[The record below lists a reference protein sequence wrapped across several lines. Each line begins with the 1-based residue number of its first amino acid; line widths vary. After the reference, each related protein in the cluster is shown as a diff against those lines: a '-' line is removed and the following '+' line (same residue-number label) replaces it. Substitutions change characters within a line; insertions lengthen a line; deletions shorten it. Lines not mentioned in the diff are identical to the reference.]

1 MTLEYKNA
9 FMNLMRK
16 HVVDPANRTKTL
28 VTETFTANGTDAFV
42 ILANSSIIYIDEV
55 TVDGV
60 TQQIIRD
67 YKIYFGKARTEVGK
81 IFFTTTPTA
90 GTVITVKYYYGIN
103 WIYFGYPQVTAEM
116 PRIGMMA
123 RDGQMVPA
131 GFGDVE
137 HFTYPA
143 INVLPVIRSG
153 VEYTVNGEVYSGERL
168 IDFITNE
175 IRKAIVL
182 IRRNAEMGYL
192 ITMNYN
198 GDEQMEFDEQPDLIA
213 KSIAVTAQFQWNFP

>member
-16 HVVDPANRTKTL
+16 HVADPANRTKTL
-28 VTETFTANGTDAFV
+28 VTDTFTANGTDSFV
-42 ILANSSIIYIDEV
+42 TLSNSSIVYIDEIKV
-55 TVDGV
+55 NGV

-67 YKIYFGKARTEVGK
+67 YEIYFGKARTEVGK
-81 IFFTTTPTA
+81 IFFTTKPTI
-90 GTVITVKYYYGIN
+90 GDTITVKYYYGIN
-103 WIYFGYPQVTAEM
+103 WIYFGYPQVDAIM

-137 HFTYPA
+137 HFTYPT

-153 VEYTVNGEVYSGERL
+153 VEYTVNGKVYSGERL
-168 IDFITNE
+168 IDFISNE

-213 KSIAVTAQFQWNFP
+213 KSIAVTAQFQWNYP

>member
-28 VTETFTANGTDAFV
+28 VTETFTANGTDSFV
-42 ILANSSIIYIDEV
+42 TLANSSIVYIDEV
-55 TVDGV
+55 TIAGN
-60 TQQIIRD
+60 TKQIIRD
-67 YKIYFGKARTEVGK
+67 YEIYFGKARNEVGK
-81 IFFTTTPTA
+81 IFFTTKPTV
-90 GTVITVKYYYGIN
+90 GTTITVKYYYGIN

-137 HFTYPA
+137 HYTYPA

-153 VEYTVNGEVYSGERL
+153 VEYTVNGKNYSGERL
-168 IDFITNE
+168 LDFITNE
-175 IRKAIVL
+175 IRKAIRD
-182 IRRNAEMGYL
+182 IRSNSEMGYL

-213 KSIAVTAQFQWNFP
+213 KSIAVTGQFQWNYP

>member
-16 HVVDPANRTKTL
+16 HVTDPAARTKTF
-28 VTETFTANGTDAFV
+28 VTETFTAGGVNNYVT
-42 ILANSSIIYIDEV
+42 LANSSIVYIDEV
-55 TVDGV
+55 TINGQ
-60 TQQIIRD
+60 TKQLIRD
-67 YKIYFGKARTEVGK
+67 YRIYFGKARTDPGK
-81 IFFTTTPTA
+81 IFFTTTPTI
-90 GTVITVKYYYGIN
+90 GQTIIVKYYYGTN
-103 WIYFGYPQVTAEM
+103 WIYFGYPQVSAEM

-137 HFTYPA
+137 HFTYPT

-175 IRKAIVL
+175 IRKAIVA

-198 GDEQMEFDEQPDLIA
+198 GDEQMTFEEQPDLIA
-213 KSIAVTAQFQWNFP
+213 KSIAVTGQFQWNYP